1 MSGKK
6 QKCLTTALFTVYVL
20 AIIWIILF
28 KMQLIPVVTQRSLNL
43 IPFGESVI
51 VNGKLDISEIIYN
64 LLIFVPFGIYMGML
78 KPDWSFFK
86 KAAPIFLTSLAF
98 ETLQF
103 IFAIGATDITD
114 LIGNTLGGIIGIGL
128 YFVFARLFKGKSLQ
142 IMNILALI
150 GTVFM
155 VGLIGLLIIANL

>member
-1 MSGKK
+1 MSDKK
-6 QKCLTTALFTVYVL
+6 QKHLTTALFAVYLL
-20 AIIWIILF
+20 AVIWIILF
-28 KMQLIPVVTQRSLNL
+28 KMQLIPAVTQRSLNL

-51 VNGKLDISEIIYN
+51 VNGKLDIREIIYN
-64 LLIFVPFGIYMGML
+64 LLIFVPFGIYMSML
-78 KPDWSFFK
+78 KPDWSFLK
-86 KAAPIFLTSLAF
+86 KTAPIFLTSLAF

-114 LIGNTLGGIIGIGL
+114 LIGNTLGGIIGIGVF
-128 YFVFARLFKGKSLQ
+128 FVFARLFKGKSLK

-150 GTVFM
+150 GTLFM